1 MTNDPRYSPPPQQPG
16 YRSGPNQPVPPAYAQ
31 GHQQP
36 YNQQFDWR
44 YQPSQPGQPS
54 QPSQPLQ
61 TTQYRRPYEPF
72 SGAGPVGLPG
82 GTGVGPTPGGTTG
95 VGPIPHGIGTGPIPG
110 MLPPMLPPHAPV
122 PQRRSRAGML
132 AVGALAIAVVSAGI
146 GGAAAT
152 AVELGT
158 HSAASGGHGII
169 PGAAPS
175 VPAAN
180 MPPGSVEQVASRVV
194 PSVVMLETDLG
205 RQSEEGSGIILS
217 ADGLILTNNHVVAA
231 AVKPGPGPGG
241 PGGAPGAPGGAP
253 GGPGGPPGGPGGP
266 APKTTVTFSDG
277 RTAPFT
283 VVGADPTSDIAVIRV
298 QGISG
303 LTPITMGSSTDL
315 RVGQPVVAIGSPL
328 GLSGTVTTGI
338 ISALNRPVSTTGES
352 GNQNTVL
359 DAIQTD
365 AAINPG
371 NSGGALVNMSGQLVG
386 VNSAIATLGAD
397 SPDAQSGSIGLGFA
411 IPVDQAK
418 RIADELISTGK
429 ATHAS
434 LGVQV
439 TSDKG
444 TPGAKV
450 VDVVQGGAA
459 ATAGVPKGVVVT
471 KVDDRP
477 ISSAD
482 ALVAAVRSKAPG
494 DKVSLTYQDPGG
506 GTRTVQVTLGKADQ

>member
-16 YRSGPNQPVPPAYAQ
+16 YPPAPNQTAPVPSHAGSPGYAPGQ
-31 GHQQP
+31 HQP
-36 YNQQFDWR
+36 YNQQYDWR
-44 YQPSQPGQPS
+44 YRS
-54 QPSQPLQ
+54 QPSSSP
-61 TTQYRRPYEPF
+61 TTQFRPPYEPF
-72 SGAGPVGLPG
+72 SNTGPGRIPG
-82 GTGVGPTPGGTTG
+82 GTGVGPIPGGTG
-95 VGPIPHGIGTGPIPG
+95 AGPIPG
-110 MLPPMLPPHAPV
+110 MPPGMPV
-122 PQRRSRAGML
+122 PPEPQKRSRAGL
-132 AVGALAIAVVSAGI
+132 LVVGALAIAVVSAGI

-158 HSAASGGHGII
+158 HSTGNGGGRVI
-169 PGAAPS
+169 GAAPS

-180 MPPGSVEQVASRVV
+180 MPPGSVEQVASKVV
-194 PSVVMLETDLG
+194 PSVVMLETNIG
-205 RQSEEGSGIILS
+205 RASEEGSGIVLS
-217 ADGLILTNNHVVAA
+217 TDGLILTNNHVIAA
-231 AVKPGPGPGG
+231 AAGPPKGPGGPPAAPVPPGGPGG
-241 PGGAPGAPGGAP
+241 PGGAGAGAPT
-253 GGPGGPPGGPGGP
+253 
-266 APKTTVTFSDG
+266 PKTTVTFSDG
-277 RTAPFT
+277 RTASFT

-303 LTPITMGSSTDL
+303 LTPISLGSSSDL

-338 ISALNRPVSTTGES
+338 VSALNRPVSTTGES

-371 NSGGALVNMSGQLVG
+371 NSGGALVNMNGQLVG
-386 VNSAIATLGAD
+386 VNSAIATLGGD

-418 RIADELISTGK
+418 RIADELIASGK
-429 ATHAS
+429 ASHAS

-439 TSDKG
+439 MNDKG

-450 VDVVQGGAA
+450 VDVVAGGAA
-459 ATAGVPKGVVVT
+459 ASAGVPKNVVVT

-477 ISSAD
+477 INSAD

-494 DKVSLTYQDPGG
+494 DKISLTFQDPAGG
-506 GTRTVQVTLGKADQ
+506 GSRTLPVTLGKADQ

>member
-1 MTNDPRYSPPPQQPG
+1 M
-16 YRSGPNQPVPPAYAQ
+16 PPAYAQ
-31 GHQQP
+31 GQQPP

-44 YQPSQPGQPS
+44 YQQSPP
-54 QPSQPLQ
+54 
-61 TTQYRRPYEPF
+61 TQYRRPYEPF
-72 SGAGPVGLPG
+72 G
-82 GTGVGPTPGGTTG
+82 GTGPGRAPGGGGTG
-95 VGPIPHGIGTGPIPG
+95 GGPIPG
-110 MLPPMLPPHAPV
+110 MLPPMPPPV
-122 PQRRSRAGML
+122 PQKRSRAGL
-132 AVGALAIAVVSAGI
+132 LTAGALAIAVVSAGI

-158 HSAASGGHGII
+158 HSTDSNGHGTV

-180 MPPGSVEQVASRVV
+180 MPPGSVEQVATKVV

-205 RQSEEGSGIILS
+205 RQSEEGSGVILS

-231 AVKPGPGPGG
+231 AAKPGGG
-241 PGGAPGAPGGAP
+241 PGTSA
-253 GGPGGPPGGPGGP
+253 GPP
-266 APKTTVTFSDG
+266 PKTTVTLSDG

-303 LTPITMGSSTDL
+303 LTPISMGSSSDL

-371 NSGGALVNMSGQLVG
+371 NSGGALVNMGGQLVG

-397 SPDAQSGSIGLGFA
+397 SPDSQSGSIGLGFA

-418 RIADELISTGK
+418 RIADELIATGK
-429 ATHAS
+429 ASHAS

-444 TPGAKV
+444 APGAKV
-450 VDVVQGGAA
+450 VDVVPNGAA
-459 ATAGVPKGVVVT
+459 AAAGVPKGVVVT

-477 ISSAD
+477 INSAD

-494 DKVSLTYQDPGG
+494 DKVSLTFLDPGG
-506 GTRTVQVTLGKADQ
+506 GSRTVQVTLGKADQ

>member
-16 YRSGPNQPVPPAYAQ
+16 YPSAPNQPAGPAYAQ

-36 YNQQFDWR
+36 YNQPYDWR
-44 YQPSQPGQPS
+44 YQQGQQS
-54 QPSQPLQ
+54 QPSQ
-61 TTQYRRPYEPF
+61 TSQYRRPYEPF
-72 SGAGPVGLPG
+72 GDTGAGSITGGTGPGRIPGTGPIPG
-82 GTGVGPTPGGTTG
+82 GTGVGPIPGGTG
-95 VGPIPHGIGTGPIPG
+95 SGPVPG
-110 MLPPMLPPHAPV
+110 MLPPMGPPRPEK
-122 PQRRSRAGML
+122 RSRAGL
-132 AVGALAIAVVSAGI
+132 LVAGALAVAVVSAGI

-152 AVELGT
+152 VVELGT
-158 HSAASGGHGII
+158 HTTTSSSSGGPSGAT
-169 PGAAPS
+169 PG

-180 MPPGSVEQVASRVV
+180 MAPGTVQQVAQKVV

-205 RQSEEGSGIILS
+205 RASEEGSGVILS
-217 ADGLILTNNHVVAA
+217 SDGLILTNNHVIAA
-231 AVKPGPGPGG
+231 AAGPPKGPSAPIPGSTPPGSPL
-241 PGGAPGAPGGAP
+241 
-253 GGPGGPPGGPGGP
+253 PGGPGGP

-298 QGISG
+298 QGVSG
-303 LTPITMGSSTDL
+303 LTPIAMGSSSDV
-315 RVGQPVVAIGSPL
+315 RVGQPVLAIGSPL

-371 NSGGALVNMSGQLVG
+371 NSGGALVNLNGQLVG
-386 VNSAIATLGAD
+386 INSAIATLGGD
-397 SPDAQSGSIGLGFA
+397 SPDAHSGSIGLGFA

-429 ATHAS
+429 ASHAS

-439 TSDKG
+439 TSDKS

-450 VDVVQGGAA
+450 VEVVQGGAA
-459 ATAGVPKGVVVT
+459 SNAGVPKNVVVT

-494 DKVSLTYQDPGG
+494 DKVSLTFQDPGG
-506 GTRTVQVTLGKADQ
+506 GSRTVQVTLGKADQ

>member
-1 MTNDPRYSPPPQQPG
+1 MTNHPRYSPPPQQPG
-16 YRSGPNQPVPPAYAQ
+16 YGTAPNQPVPPAYAQ
-31 GHQQP
+31 GQQP
-36 YNQQFDWR
+36 TYNQQFDWR
-44 YQPSQPGQPS
+44 YQQPQP
-54 QPSQPLQ
+54 
-61 TTQYRRPYEPF
+61 QYRQPYEPF
-72 SGAGPVGLPG
+72 SGTGPGRLPG
-82 GTGVGPTPGGTTG
+82 GP
-95 VGPIPHGIGTGPIPG
+95 GTGPIPG
-110 MLPPMLPPHAPV
+110 GPGTGPIAGGTGPGTIPGATGTGPGPIPGMFPPVSPPPV
-122 PQRRSRAGML
+122 AMRQRRPRS
-132 AVGALAIAVVSAGI
+132 GALAAGAVAIAVVSAGI

-152 AVELGT
+152 VVELGT
-158 HSAASGGHGII
+158 HAVGGNGTGLVT
-169 PGAAPS
+169 GAAPS

-180 MPPGSVEQVASRVV
+180 MPPGSVEQVAAKVV

-205 RQSEEGSGIILS
+205 RQSEEGSGIVLS
-217 ADGLILTNNHVVAA
+217 SDGLVLTNNHVVAA
-231 AVKPGPGPGG
+231 AANPKGP
-241 PGGAPGAPGGAP
+241 APGGGA
-253 GGPGGPPGGPGGP
+253 

-283 VVGADPTSDIAVIRV
+283 VVGADPTSDIAVVRV
-298 QGISG
+298 QGGSG
-303 LTPITMGSSTDL
+303 LSPISMGSSSDL

-328 GLSGTVTTGI
+328 GLAGTVTTGI
-338 ISALNRPVSTTGES
+338 VSALNRPVSTTGES

-371 NSGGALVNMSGQLVG
+371 NSGGALVNMQGQLVG

-397 SPDAQSGSIGLGFA
+397 SGDAQSGSIGLGFA

-418 RIADELISTGK
+418 RIADELISSGK
-429 ATHAS
+429 ASHAS

-439 TSDKG
+439 TTDKG

-450 VDVVQGGAA
+450 MDVVQGGAA

-477 ISSAD
+477 INSAD

-506 GTRTVQVTLGKADQ
+506 GTRTVQVTLGKAEQ

>member
-1 MTNDPRYSPPPQQPG
+1 
-16 YRSGPNQPVPPAYAQ
+16 
-31 GHQQP
+31 
-36 YNQQFDWR
+36 
-44 YQPSQPGQPS
+44 
-54 QPSQPLQ
+54 
-61 TTQYRRPYEPF
+61 
-72 SGAGPVGLPG
+72 
-82 GTGVGPTPGGTTG
+82 
-95 VGPIPHGIGTGPIPG
+95 
-110 MLPPMLPPHAPV
+110 
-122 PQRRSRAGML
+122 ML
-132 AVGALAIAVVSAGI
+132 AVGALAIGLVSAGI

-152 AVELGT
+152 VVEMGS
-158 HSAASGGHGII
+158 HSSGGGGGLIM
-169 PGAAPS
+169 GGAPS
-175 VPAAN
+175 VPAGN
-180 MPPGSVEQVASRVV
+180 MPPGSVEQVAAKVV
-194 PSVVMLETDLG
+194 PSVVMLETDMG
-205 RQSEEGSGIILS
+205 RSSEEGSGVILS
-217 ADGLILTNNHVVAA
+217 ADGLILTNNHVIAA
-231 AVKPGPGPGG
+231 AAGPAKPPAGG
-241 PGGAPGAPGGAP
+241 GN
-253 GGPGGPPGGPGGP
+253 PPGGGSPPGGGATP
-266 APKTTVTFSDG
+266 PGGGNPQAAPKTTVTFSDG

-283 VVGADPTSDIAVIRV
+283 VLGADPTSDIAVIKV
-298 QGISG
+298 QGVSG
-303 LTPITMGSSTDL
+303 LTPIAMGSSSDL
-315 RVGQPVVAIGSPL
+315 RVGQPLVAIGSPL
-328 GLSGTVTTGI
+328 GLAGTVTTGI
-338 ISALNRPVSTTGES
+338 VSSLNRPVSTTGES

-434 LGVQV
+434 LGIQV

-459 ATAGVPKGVVVT
+459 ANAGVPKNVVVT

-477 ISSAD
+477 INSAD

-494 DKVSLTYQDPGG
+494 DRVALTFQDPAGG
-506 GTRTVQVTLGKADQ
+506 SRTVQVTLGKADQ

>member
-1 MTNDPRYSPPPQQPG
+1 L
-16 YRSGPNQPVPPAYAQ
+16 V
-31 GHQQP
+31 
-36 YNQQFDWR
+36 
-44 YQPSQPGQPS
+44 
-54 QPSQPLQ
+54 
-61 TTQYRRPYEPF
+61 
-72 SGAGPVGLPG
+72 
-82 GTGVGPTPGGTTG
+82 
-95 VGPIPHGIGTGPIPG
+95 
-110 MLPPMLPPHAPV
+110 
-122 PQRRSRAGML
+122 
-132 AVGALAIAVVSAGI
+132 VGALAVAVVSAGI

-158 HSAASGGHGII
+158 HPTANGGGRAI
-169 PGAAPS
+169 GAAPS

-180 MPPGSVEQVASRVV
+180 MPPGSVEGVASKVV
-194 PSVVMLETDLG
+194 PSVVMLETDVG

-217 ADGLILTNNHVVAA
+217 TDGLILTNNHVVAA
-231 AVKPGPGPGG
+231 AAGAPKGAGAP
-241 PGGAPGAPGGAP
+241 PGGAPGIPLP
-253 GGPGGPPGGPGGP
+253 PPPGGPGGGGGGGT
-266 APKTTVTFSDG
+266 PKTTVTFSDG

-298 QGISG
+298 QGVSG
-303 LTPITMGSSTDL
+303 LTPISLGSSSDL

-338 ISALNRPVSTTGES
+338 VSALNRPVSTTGES

-371 NSGGALVNMSGQLVG
+371 NSGGALVNMNGQLVG

-418 RIADELISTGK
+418 RIADELIATGK
-429 ATHAS
+429 ASHAS

-439 TSDKG
+439 TNDKG

-450 VDVVQGGAA
+450 VDVVAGGAA
-459 ATAGVPKGVVVT
+459 ATAGVPKNVVVT

-477 ISSAD
+477 INSAD

-494 DKVSLTYQDPGG
+494 DKISLTFQDAAGG
-506 GTRTVQVTLGKADQ
+506 GNRTVPVTLGKADQ

>member
-16 YRSGPNQPVPPAYAQ
+16 YRPTPNQPAPGTYGQ
-31 GHQQP
+31 GPQQP
-36 YNQQFDWR
+36 YNQPYDWR
-44 YQPSQPGQPS
+44 YQPSQPTP
-54 QPSQPLQ
+54 

-72 SGAGPVGLPG
+72 AGTGPGPITGGTGSGPIPG
-82 GTGVGPTPGGTTG
+82 GTG
-95 VGPIPHGIGTGPIPG
+95 TGPVG
-110 MLPPMLPPHAPV
+110 MLPPMGPPPGMR
-122 PQRRSRAGML
+122 PEKRSRTGILVAG
-132 AVGALAIAVVSAGI
+132 AVAIAVVSAGI

-152 AVELGT
+152 VVELGT
-158 HSAASGGHGII
+158 HVAGGSGGRII
-169 PGAAPS
+169 GAAPS

-180 MPPGSVEQVASRVV
+180 MPPGSVEQVASKVV

-205 RQSEEGSGIILS
+205 RQSEEGSGVILS
-217 ADGLILTNNHVVAA
+217 ADGLILTNNHVVATA
-231 AVKPGPGPGG
+231 A
-241 PGGAPGAPGGAP
+241 APPKA
-253 GGPGGPPGGPGGP
+253 PGGPPGAPSIPPAAPPSGPAGP

-298 QGISG
+298 QGVNG
-303 LTPITMGSSTDL
+303 LTPISMGSSSDIK
-315 RVGQPVVAIGSPL
+315 VGQPVVAIGSPL

-371 NSGGALVNMSGQLVG
+371 NSGGALVNMNGQLVG
-386 VNSAIATLGAD
+386 INSAIATLGAD

-429 ATHAS
+429 ASHAS
-434 LGVQV
+434 LGIQV

-450 VDVVQGGAA
+450 VDVIQGGAA
-459 ATAGVPKGVVVT
+459 AGAGLPKNVVVT

-494 DKVSLTYQDPGG
+494 DKVTLTYQDPGG
-506 GTRTVQVTLGKADQ
+506 GSRTVQVTLGKADQ

>member
-1 MTNDPRYSPPPQQPG
+1 M
-16 YRSGPNQPVPPAYAQ
+16 PNQPAPTPTHPGTSAYGQ
-31 GHQQP
+31 GHQPPYSQP
-36 YNQQFDWR
+36 YDWR
-44 YQPSQPGQPS
+44 QQSQTSQFRQPYDPFNGTGPGRIP
-54 QPSQPLQ
+54 
-61 TTQYRRPYEPF
+61 
-72 SGAGPVGLPG
+72 GA
-82 GTGVGPTPGGTTG
+82 TGVGPMPGAT
-95 VGPIPHGIGTGPIPG
+95 GTGPIPG
-110 MLPPMLPPHAPV
+110 MMPPMPPG
-122 PQRRSRAGML
+122 PQKRPRAGL
-132 AVGALAIAVVSAGI
+132 LTVGALAIAVVSAGV

-158 HSAASGGHGII
+158 HPSNGNGRTVIG
-169 PGAAPS
+169 APS

-180 MPPGSVEQVASRVV
+180 MPPGSVEQVASKVV

-205 RQSEEGSGIILS
+205 RQSEEGSGIVLS

-231 AVKPGPGPGG
+231 AAGPPKAPVVPGAPPGAPPGG
-241 PGGAPGAPGGAP
+241 PG
-253 GGPGGPPGGPGGP
+253 GGPGGP

-298 QGISG
+298 QGVNG
-303 LTPITMGSSTDL
+303 LTPISLGSSSDL

-338 ISALNRPVSTTGES
+338 VSALNRPVSTTGES

-371 NSGGALVNMSGQLVG
+371 NSGGALVNMNGQLVG

-429 ATHAS
+429 ASHAS

-439 TSDKG
+439 TNDKG
-444 TPGAKV
+444 SPGAKV
-450 VDVVQGGAA
+450 VDVVPNGAA
-459 ATAGVPKGVVVT
+459 ATAGVPKNVIVT

-477 ISSAD
+477 INSAD

-494 DKVSLTYQDPGG
+494 DKISLTFSDPAGG
-506 GTRTVQVTLGKADQ
+506 GSRTVPVTLGKADQ